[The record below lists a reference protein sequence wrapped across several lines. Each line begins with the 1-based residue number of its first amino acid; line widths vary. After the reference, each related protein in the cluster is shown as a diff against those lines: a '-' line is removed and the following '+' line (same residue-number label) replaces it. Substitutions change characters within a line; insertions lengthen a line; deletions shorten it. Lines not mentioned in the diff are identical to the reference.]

1 MFLEK
6 NSKIKKYNKEILN
19 VDNSFLFWK
28 EALFEKCVRI
38 FEWKGLPF
46 PQKEIE
52 IRLILNGFCG
62 FVDDDKIG
70 KMVSSGSLSGVTQYF
85 DIYKKF
91 TYSAPTAQGGTKE
104 IGKKCV
110 LIENTS
116 LRNPLMPMIE
126 RYALLLAHAD
136 ATLRSALVNMRYC
149 TALKGNDD
157 STVES
162 LKTFLSKTENGETSV
177 ITDSDILETNIL
189 LPLQNAQNGQI
200 GKSAVEIRNEI
211 LRMFLCEIGIRFS
224 KEKRGNMT
232 EEEVNTNDQLLL
244 FNIDDM
250 LKCRKNACSELK
262 KVFNIDV
269 DVKLSEE
276 FKKIESEEI
285 DNDN

>member
-1 MFLEK
+1 MFLDR
-6 NSKIKKYNKEILN
+6 NNKIKKYDKAILN
-19 VDNSFLFWK
+19 VDKGFLFWK

-38 FEWKGLPF
+38 FEWTGLPF

-52 IRLILNGFCG
+52 IRLLLNGFCG
-62 FVDDDKIG
+62 FVDDEKKGI
-70 KMVSSGSLSGVTQYF
+70 MVASGSLSGVTQYY
-85 DIYKKF
+85 DIFKNF
-91 TYSAPTAQGGTKE
+91 TYSAPTANGGTKV

-116 LRNPLMPMIE
+116 LRNPLFPMIE

-136 ATLRSALVNMRYC
+136 ATLRSSLVNMRYC
-149 TALKGNDD
+149 TALKGNED

-162 LKTFLSKTENGETSV
+162 LQTFLSKTENGETSV

-189 LPLQNAQNGQI
+189 LPLQNTQNGQI

-232 EEEVNTNDQLLL
+232 EDEINTNDQLLL
-244 FNIDDM
+244 FNINDM
-250 LKCRKNACSELK
+250 LRCRKNACNELK
-262 KVFNIDV
+262 KVFNLDV

-276 FKKIESEEI
+276 FKMLESEEI
-285 DNDN
+285 DSDN

>member
-1 MFLEK
+1 
-6 NSKIKKYNKEILN
+6 
-19 VDNSFLFWK
+19 
-28 EALFEKCVRI
+28 
-38 FEWKGLPF
+38 
-46 PQKEIE
+46 
-52 IRLILNGFCG
+52 
-62 FVDDDKIG
+62 
-70 KMVSSGSLSGVTQYF
+70 
-85 DIYKKF
+85 
-91 TYSAPTAQGGTKE
+91 
-104 IGKKCV
+104 
-110 LIENTS
+110 
-116 LRNPLMPMIE
+116 MIE

-149 TALKGNDD
+149 TALKGNED
-157 STVES
+157 STIES

-177 ITDSDILETNIL
+177 IPDSDILETNIL

-232 EEEVNTNDQLLL
+232 EEEINTNDQLLL

-250 LKCRKNACSELK
+250 LKCRKNACLELK
-262 KVFNIDV
+262 KVFDIDV

-276 FKKIESEEI
+276 FKKIDSEDI